1 MENNFRKGWK
11 TTLVGFI
18 LLLVDLYYLIEKNG
32 SALIFFGL
40 LVVSLGLFFAPDD
53 LIKGIKNLIKKNQD
67 KQF

>member
-11 TTLVGFI
+11 TTLIGFI
-18 LLLVDLYYLIEKNG
+18 LLLVDLYYLTEKNG

-53 LIKGIKNLIKKNQD
+53 LIKAVKNLIKKNQD

>member
-18 LLLVDLYYLIEKNG
+18 LLFVDLYYLIEKNG
-32 SALIFFGL
+32 SAMIFFGL

>member
-11 TTLVGFI
+11 TTLIGFI
-18 LLLVDLYYLIEKNG
+18 LLLVDLYYLTEKNG

>member
-11 TTLVGFI
+11 TTLIGFI

>member
-32 SALIFFGL
+32 SAMIFFGL